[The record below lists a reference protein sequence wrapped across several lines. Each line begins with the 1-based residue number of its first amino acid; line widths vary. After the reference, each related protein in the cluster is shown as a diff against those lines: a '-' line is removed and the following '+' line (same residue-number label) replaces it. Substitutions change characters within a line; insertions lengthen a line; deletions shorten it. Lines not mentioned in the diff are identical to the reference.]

1 MLDFI
6 TPLVVDEEDHLNEV
20 FGIPYMEDIP
30 TDASD
35 NEIRI
40 RKDENTATN
49 NILIK
54 LFGAKLDQELQQL
67 IEVRWEAHPSKII
80 SCNTCKFLYLF
91 Y

>member
-67 IEVRWEAHPSKII
+67 IEVRWEAYPSKII
-80 SCNTCKFLYLF
+80 SCNTYKFLYLF

>member
-1 MLDFI
+1 MLHNQVLDFI

-35 NEIRI
+35 NEIRT

-67 IEVRWEAHPSKII
+67 IEVR
-80 SCNTCKFLYLF
+80 
-91 Y
+91 